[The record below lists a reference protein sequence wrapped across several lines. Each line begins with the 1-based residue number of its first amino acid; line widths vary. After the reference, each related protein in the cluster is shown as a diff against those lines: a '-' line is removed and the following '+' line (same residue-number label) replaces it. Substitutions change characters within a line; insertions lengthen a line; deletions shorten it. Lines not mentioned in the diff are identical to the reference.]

1 MNKKK
6 KNVRKKNYVQKIIPL
21 IVTAVLGYTIASF
34 ALQFI
39 TGTSPDP
46 TLTRMFFLFF
56 TVEIV
61 NLMTIKVSKVKNK
74 YEQNSSNEDIESES
88 EEL

>member
-1 MNKKK
+1 MAKK
-6 KNVRKKNYVQKIIPL
+6 KNKRKKNYVQKIIPL
-21 IVTAVLGYTIASF
+21 IVMAILGYTLTSF
-34 ALQFI
+34 VLQFK
-39 TGTSPDP
+39 TGISPDP

-74 YEQNSSNEDIESES
+74 YEQNSSNEDIEEM
-88 EEL
+88 EE